1 MIVVRVAQ
9 QAAVRSQ
16 LPSLQGRGGR
26 GQCGKHWLQKPDPSP
41 LSGNRHR
48 HPLHGPE
55 IPIRLASPRHQR
67 GLVRGLPTETA
78 VLVVTAEHL
87 KVLPKT

>member
-26 GQCGKHWLQKPDPSP
+26 DQCGKHWLQKPAPQPTLGQQAQTSLAWTRDPHQAGISKTSAGAGP
-41 LSGNRHR
+41 WSSHR
-48 HPLHGPE
+48 DS
-55 IPIRLASPRHQR
+55 RSR
-67 GLVRGLPTETA
+67 GDC
-78 VLVVTAEHL
+78 
-87 KVLPKT
+87 